1 MHSGSAASN
10 PTHWFSVDVWVPLT
24 AGALDRGWR
33 PDPNISWLH
42 LLVRLRDGVDPS
54 RARAMFEAAF
64 RTHVADV
71 LLPSASPRF
80 KQMLEAQRITVRPA
94 ASGLAT
100 TGRKY
105 EKRSEEHTSE
115 LQS

>member
-1 MHSGSAASN
+1 V
-10 PTHWFSVDVWVPLT
+10 SVDVWVPAT
-24 AGALDRGWR
+24 AATAAAADRGWR
-33 PDPNISWLH
+33 PPDPNLNWLR
-42 LLVRLRDGVDPS
+42 LLVRLHDGVDPR
-54 RARAMFEAAF
+54 RAQAMFETAF

-80 KQMLEAQRITVRPA
+80 KQMLEAQHITVRPA

-105 EKRSEEHTSE
+105 EKPLLVLLAVVPSYF
-115 LQS
+115 